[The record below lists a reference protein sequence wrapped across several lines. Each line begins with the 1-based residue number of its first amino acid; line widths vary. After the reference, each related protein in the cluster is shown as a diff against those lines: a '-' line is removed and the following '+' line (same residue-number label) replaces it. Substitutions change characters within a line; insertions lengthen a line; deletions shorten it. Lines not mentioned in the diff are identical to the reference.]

1 MPKNKTDNFLKAIK
15 KYANAQK
22 KAMKGETKQLKSERL
37 RQAEKKAKQDS
48 ERMKREKLAK
58 MRSRHTAMIAAQTQK
73 AQKELFLTRAGMTD
87 EVFGLASEK
96 LLAYAKTPEYAQ
108 KLRDSAGEIAALFGD
123 KDCVLYVRACD
134 LGAAEEFKRFF
145 KGEVQTQADDTIEIG
160 GVRGY
165 CREMAIIADETLDS
179 RLEAQREW
187 LIENAALSV
196 L

>member
-15 KYANAQK
+15 KYASAQK

-58 MRSRHTAMIAAQTQK
+58 MRSRQTAMIAAQTQK
-73 AQKELFLTRAGMTD
+73 AQKELFLTRTAMTD

-96 LLAYAKTPEYAQ
+96 LLAYAQTPAYAQ
-108 KLRDSAGEIAALFGD
+108 KLHDSALAIAKLFGD
-123 KDCVLYVRACD
+123 NDCVLYLNERD
-134 LGAAEEFKRFF
+134 INAAGELQALFSGKA
-145 KGEVQTQADDTIEIG
+145 EVQADKTIQIG

-165 CREMAIIADETLDS
+165 CPAMRIIADETLDS
-179 RLEAQREW
+179 KLEEQRGW
-187 LIENAALSV
+187 FVENASLSV

>member
-48 ERMKREKLAK
+48 EHMKREKLAK

-123 KDCVLYVRACD
+123 NDCVLYLNERD
-134 LGAAEEFKRFF
+134 LDAAGELQALFGGKA
-145 KGEVQTQADDTIEIG
+145 EVQADKTIQIG
-160 GVRGY
+160 GVKGY
-165 CREMAIIADETLDS
+165 CPAMRIIADETLDS
-179 RLEAQREW
+179 KLEEQRDW
-187 LIENAALSV
+187 FVENASLSV